1 MNKKEEAKK
10 GCLKVIIALF
20 VVMPISILLSGY
32 TIRYGWNNLLV
43 TINGIPKINL
53 IQAMAIDTV
62 ISFIVASPRENKP
75 LLETVVYT
83 ILTPIL
89 FLGILF
95 VLTLFV

>member
-53 IQAMAIDTV
+53 IQAIAIDTV
-62 ISFIVASPRENKP
+62 ISFIVASPRESKP
-75 LLETVVYT
+75 FLETVVYT

-89 FLGILF
+89 FLGLLF